1 MSFEPPEGILDIGNA
16 TLRVGKLEVAE
27 TSGLNQGLQN
37 IVKND
42 LLITENTEYSINHH
56 WGIKLPTTWVADF
69 DVKGHSGKYV
79 EFNFY
84 NEGFTSNTSGYT
96 LNFNDTTLSLRY
108 DNGSWTTATI
118 PTIVNTYRKVNIFF
132 ERNVIA
138 VSIDG
143 TRVLYYKHAGNP
155 PPVMSRVISTTGSA
169 FVNVFIEQNASNSK
183 FKNLRIVNGRFIS
196 DKTSNIAFIG
206 GNLGVGVN
214 SPKESLDIRGNMHL
228 TRVSNVSQIKVDSN
242 VVTEYTGPHD
252 RPLRKYPEV
261 AMTANDNSSTSGY
274 VADQTAYSGN
284 ADGYAYRLFDH
295 SLSTAYQSG
304 GSQYSGGDSTSSAQ
318 TTTATDGTTHQ
329 GVAITLDLATKIRLS
344 YAKITSHTYYGR
356 TPVEGTFLG
365 SNNNSTWDVI
375 GTFAGLSTTAS
386 GQTHTVHIA
395 DYATKSAYRY
405 IRLVVT
411 KVHTSAVQNGGSLLE
426 FKELEYYG
434 HEEGSGSLDTTLK
447 TVYNVP
453 ETTGTQLEVYY
464 DAKDLTT
471 MPGTVTDLSP
481 NTNTGALSTSPP
493 TLDTTDGIESFK
505 FDASSSQRIT
515 STIDTSYWGT
525 NKLHSVSFWFKADV
539 VNGKYNIFHIGNS
552 ATNQAS
558 GFWINDGSAD
568 SNAGNSLNWWF
579 YGGDATLKT
588 SSFSLALD
596 TWYHIAL
603 SFDGSTK
610 KLYVNGKH
618 IEFSAGSTT
627 PTANL
632 PTGIPD
638 SASLAVGSTT
648 NSGDYF
654 DGSIANFRVYGAKV
668 LNADQVKEL
677 YEYQKD
683 YFLGSKSQVTLYKG
697 HLGVGV
703 TEPSGQLELAG
714 DERLQEYPPSGMT
727 NPSTYIEGHGVF
739 TASVSSQYSDA
750 FEAWGAFSDTNNYD
764 IDIWVSSNNEWYT
777 SNGHPSV
784 LHYLSDNTPGGAWI
798 KLEMPY
804 KIKLNSFSFVTG
816 TRNYSIETFPENF
829 QIWAS
834 NNGTEWNQIYSVSG
848 FGNPPNETGG
858 TGWGHTNVNSQTHYS
873 MYAMVITKVY
883 MVGNFTR
890 AFVSI
895 PRWKLFGTPGPTTL
909 DKGSLTLGRSLD
921 VPRVSRYD
929 VDTETPR
936 PEKLILDYDTTIN
949 NSPLDISGS
958 GNHGTF
964 FGHAQYSAADKAFK
978 FDGTGDT
985 VYVDH
990 NGNMGATTNFPTGDA
1005 IYTMSCW
1012 IKANSAQYSS
1022 DAAVFYFGSAWTS
1035 YQLAGIYHGINGRI
1049 NMDIGGH
1056 NMRTATGTIQSNRW
1070 YHVAIVKRGTGTITS
1085 ARSYGSIYIDGVE
1098 IDPANLTYNA
1108 GGTQALQS
1116 IDNISIGS
1124 NFNGSP
1130 GSFGEAFNGLVSK
1143 PQIWNVALE
1152 NSEIRKIYNLG
1163 RTGRSM
1169 VISDTA
1175 VGIGRYPRSQLDVR
1189 GIVRATTFISES
1201 QPLFIARPT
1210 ASILYTTDNTIIS
1223 NWTTLVN
1230 RGGFLKSSG
1239 YVYAPSAGVYY
1250 FHVNMYN
1257 ETNQI
1262 GIIDLHHNGVIACR
1276 GELGT
1281 GVTNNSIITL
1291 FATVRMEAG
1300 DYVYLK
1306 NIGDVELISSGS
1318 SVYNQFVGYKLS

>member
-1 MSFEPPEGILDIGNA
+1 
-16 TLRVGKLEVAE
+16 V
-27 TSGLNQGLQN
+27 
-37 IVKND
+37 
-42 LLITENTEYSINHH
+42 
-56 WGIKLPTTWVADF
+56 
-69 DVKGHSGKYV
+69 
-79 EFNFY
+79 
-84 NEGFTSNTSGYT
+84 
-96 LNFNDTTLSLRY
+96 
-108 DNGSWTTATI
+108 
-118 PTIVNTYRKVNIFF
+118 
-132 ERNVIA
+132 
-138 VSIDG
+138 
-143 TRVLYYKHAGNP
+143 
-155 PPVMSRVISTTGSA
+155 
-169 FVNVFIEQNASNSK
+169 
-183 FKNLRIVNGRFIS
+183 
-196 DKTSNIAFIG
+196 
-206 GNLGVGVN
+206 
-214 SPKESLDIRGNMHL
+214 
-228 TRVSNVSQIKVDSN
+228 
-242 VVTEYTGPHD
+242 
-252 RPLRKYPEV
+252 
-261 AMTANDNSSTSGY
+261 
-274 VADQTAYSGN
+274 
-284 ADGYAYRLFDH
+284 
-295 SLSTAYQSG
+295 
-304 GSQYSGGDSTSSAQ
+304 
-318 TTTATDGTTHQ
+318 
-329 GVAITLDLATKIRLS
+329 
-344 YAKITSHTYYGR
+344 
-356 TPVEGTFLG
+356 
-365 SNNNSTWDVI
+365 
-375 GTFAGLSTTAS
+375 
-386 GQTHTVHIA
+386 
-395 DYATKSAYRY
+395 
-405 IRLVVT
+405 
-411 KVHTSAVQNGGSLLE
+411 
-426 FKELEYYG
+426 
-434 HEEGSGSLDTTLK
+434 
-447 TVYNVP
+447 
-453 ETTGTQLEVYY
+453 
-464 DAKDLTT
+464 
-471 MPGTVTDLSP
+471 
-481 NTNTGALSTSPP
+481 
-493 TLDTTDGIESFK
+493 
-505 FDASSSQRIT
+505 
-515 STIDTSYWGT
+515 
-525 NKLHSVSFWFKADV
+525 
-539 VNGKYNIFHIGNS
+539 
-552 ATNQAS
+552 
-558 GFWINDGSAD
+558 
-568 SNAGNSLNWWF
+568 
-579 YGGDATLKT
+579 
-588 SSFSLALD
+588 
-596 TWYHIAL
+596 
-603 SFDGSTK
+603 
-610 KLYVNGKH
+610 
-618 IEFSAGSTT
+618 
-627 PTANL
+627 
-632 PTGIPD
+632 
-638 SASLAVGSTT
+638 
-648 NSGDYF
+648 
-654 DGSIANFRVYGAKV
+654 
-668 LNADQVKEL
+668 
-677 YEYQKD
+677 
-683 YFLGSKSQVTLYKG
+683 
-697 HLGVGV
+697 
-703 TEPSGQLELAG
+703 
-714 DERLQEYPPSGMT
+714 
-727 NPSTYIEGHGVF
+727 EGHGVF
-739 TASVSSQYSDA
+739 NVSASGGQLPDYNGAQLVFRRHSPFTAVAGDLNYWSRAGVYNSSGTY
-750 FEAWGAFSDTNNYD
+750 
-764 IDIWVSSNNEWYT
+764 
-777 SNGHPSV
+777 
-784 LHYLSDNTPGGAWI
+784 
-798 KLEMPY
+798 
-804 KIKLNSFSFVTG
+804 TG
-816 TRNYSIETFPENF
+816 TVKTSMKDGGTLNGEWIQLSSPYGYYFKKTVLYHRYHSTGNDWPRGRMPKDFTFVG
-829 QIWAS
+829 S
-834 NNGTEWNQIYSVSG
+834 NNGSSWSVIKS
-848 FGNPPNETGG
+848 FGNISYEAVTGKQLEIDSKNVYKDVRLIVHSIVAVNPDGVSPNETTLDIGQ
-858 TGWGHTNVNSQTHYS
+858 WH
-873 MYAMVITKVY
+873 
-883 MVGNFTR
+883 
-890 AFVSI
+890 
-895 PRWKLFGTPGPTTL
+895 LFGTPGPTTL

-929 VDTETPR
+929 VHTETPR

-1012 IKANSAQYSS
+1012 IKANSAQYSA

-1056 NMRTATGTIQSNRW
+1056 NMRTATGIIQSNRW